1 MAFKYNV
8 GLQNVGSY
16 QVSGR
21 PWCKHIETT
30 TSDEYGYV
38 QFPNVTKSIFA
49 HFEESASGHEVKLAF
64 CEPRTAMDMPDDQE
78 YFRTSGFNL
87 TEFTVSLWVKNPGIS
102 TRIIQFNNNTF
113 MFISSAGD
121 LILYTEGTPGNPTSI
136 SQNEWLMISF
146 SIKDGEQ
153 KLYLNG
159 QEVDATTTNL
169 TQPITEL
176 SIGTTI
182 VSVNSNGLYD
192 DMTLFDAVLAPEE
205 ILELYNLTSFG
216 AYKEHS
222 RASNLVSFWDFE
234 ANTYKEYYS
243 NPDDGRNVYD
253 RVSSFNLS
261 WDDGGSGA
269 PAEATYTTSRI
280 MDNAFERHAVTLS
293 GHEEVTLPFKTS
305 GLVWYSSHQD
315 EFSLYASLTNIPASR
330 MHELTGPGIDE

>member
-21 PWCKHIETT
+21 PWCKHFTT
-30 TSDEYGYV
+30 AAGEYKYV

-49 HFEESASGHEVKLAF
+49 HFEENANGHEVKLAF
-64 CEPRTAMDMPDDQE
+64 CEPRTAMDMPDNKEFFQ
-78 YFRTSGFNL
+78 TSGFSL
-87 TEFTVSLWVKNPGIS
+87 TEFTVSFWVKESGTG

-113 MFISSAGD
+113 ATINGSGKLLLYIENTAGAAV
-121 LILYTEGTPGNPTSI
+121 SI
-136 SQNEWLMISF
+136 SLAEWSMISF
-146 SIKDGEQ
+146 SIKHGEQ

-159 QEVDATTTNL
+159 QEVDATNNSL
-169 TQPITEL
+169 NQPITEL
-176 SIGTTI
+176 SIGSTI
-182 VSVNSNGLYD
+182 PSVNSNGLYD
-192 DMTLFDAVLAPEE
+192 DMALFDAVLTPEE
-205 ILELYNLTSFG
+205 VLELYNLTSFG

-269 PAEATYTTSRI
+269 PADATYTTSRI
-280 MDNAFERHAVTLS
+280 MDNALERHAVTLS